1 VMDQRVTLPPFSMLS
16 QTPIYSVNGNIV
28 TGLLNPP
35 IVPDASDTLYRVTLA
50 GERRLDLISQLHYGT
65 PELWW
70 VIALVNNLIDPIA
83 GVASGAEIRIPL
95 RSRLSA
101 LGILNV

>member
-1 VMDQRVTLPPFSMLS
+1 MDQRVTLPPFSMLS
-16 QTPIYSVNGNIV
+16 KTPIYSVDGNIV
-28 TGLLNPP
+28 PGLLNSP
-35 IVPDASDTLYRVTLA
+35 IVADVTDTLYRVTQA

-70 VIALVNNLIDPIA
+70 VLATVNNLIDPIA
-83 GVASGAEIRIPL
+83 GVAAGADIRVPL
-95 RSRLSA
+95 RSRLAS

>member
-1 VMDQRVTLPPFSMLS
+1 MDQRVTLPPFSMLS
-16 QTPIYSVNGNIV
+16 KTPIYSVKGLVV

-35 IVPDASDTLYRVTLA
+35 LAADVSDTLYRVTLA

-70 VIALVNNLIDPIA
+70 VVALVNNLIDPIA
-83 GVASGAEIRIPL
+83 GVASGADIRIPL

>member
-1 VMDQRVTLPPFSMLS
+1 
-16 QTPIYSVNGNIV
+16 
-28 TGLLNPP
+28 
-35 IVPDASDTLYRVTLA
+35 
-50 GERRLDLISQLHYGT
+50 
-65 PELWW
+65 

>member
-1 VMDQRVTLPPFSMLS
+1 MDQRVTLPPFSMLS
-16 QTPIYSVNGNIV
+16 KPPIYSVKGLVV

-35 IVPDASDTLYRVTLA
+35 VGPDVSDTLYRVTLA

-70 VIALVNNLIDPIA
+70 VISLVNNLIDPIA
-83 GVASGAEIRIPL
+83 GVASGADIRIPL

>member
-1 VMDQRVTLPPFSMLS
+1 MDQRVTLPPFSMLS
-16 QTPIYSVNGNIV
+16 KTPIYSVKGLVV

-35 IVPDASDTLYRVTLA
+35 VGPDVSDTLYRVTLA
-50 GERRLDLISQLHYGT
+50 GERRLDLISQLHFGT
-65 PELWW
+65 AELWW

-83 GVASGAEIRIPL
+83 GVASGADIRIPL

>member
-1 VMDQRVTLPPFSMLS
+1 MDQRVTLPPFSMLS
-16 QTPIYSVNGNIV
+16 KTPIYSVKGLVV

-35 IVPDASDTLYRVTLA
+35 VGPDVSDTLYRVTLA
-50 GERRLDLISQLHYGT
+50 SERRLDLISQLHYGT

-70 VIALVNNLIDPIA
+70 VISLVNNLIDPIA
-83 GVASGAEIRIPL
+83 GVASGADIRIPL

>member
-1 VMDQRVTLPPFSMLS
+1 MDQRVTLPPFSMLS
-16 QTPIYSVNGNIV
+16 KTPIYSIDGSIV
-28 TGLLNPP
+28 PGLITSP
-35 IVPDASDTLYRVTLA
+35 IVSDPTDTLYRITQA

-70 VIALVNNLIDPIA
+70 VLAFVNNLVDPIA
-83 GVASGAEIRIPL
+83 GVAAGADIRVPL
-95 RSRLSA
+95 RSRLAS

>member
-1 VMDQRVTLPPFSMLS
+1 MDQRVTLPPFSMLS
-16 QTPIYSVNGNIV
+16 KTPIYSVKGLVV

-35 IVPDASDTLYRVTLA
+35 VGPDVSDTLYRVTLA

-70 VIALVNNLIDPIA
+70 VISLVNNLIDPIA
-83 GVASGAEIRIPL
+83 GVASGSDIRIPL

>member
-1 VMDQRVTLPPFSMLS
+1 MLS
-16 QTPIYSVNGNIV
+16 KTPIYSVKGLVV

-35 IVPDASDTLYRVTLA
+35 VGPDVSDTLYRVTLA

-83 GVASGAEIRIPL
+83 GVASGSDIRIPL

>member
-1 VMDQRVTLPPFSMLS
+1 MDQRVTLPPFSMLYK
-16 QTPIYSVNGNIV
+16 TPIYSVKGLVV

-35 IVPDASDTLYRVTLA
+35 VGPDVSDTLYRVTLA

-70 VIALVNNLIDPIA
+70 VISLVNNLIDPIA
-83 GVASGAEIRIPL
+83 GVASGADIRIPL

>member
-1 VMDQRVTLPPFSMLS
+1 MDQRVTLPPFSMLS
-16 QTPIYSVNGNIV
+16 KTPIYSVKGLVV

-35 IVPDASDTLYRVTLA
+35 VGPDVSDTLYRVTLA

-70 VIALVNNLIDPIA
+70 VISLFSLA
-83 GVASGAEIRIPL
+83 
-95 RSRLSA
+95 
-101 LGILNV
+101 

>member
-1 VMDQRVTLPPFSMLS
+1 MDQRVTLPPFSMLS
-16 QTPIYSVNGNIV
+16 KTPIYNVGGNIV
-28 TGLLNPP
+28 TGLLNPA
-35 IVPDASDTLYRVTLA
+35 IVPDSSDTLYRVTLA

-65 PELWW
+65 TELWW
-70 VIALVNNLIDPIA
+70 VLALANNLIDPIA
-83 GVASGAEIRIPL
+83 GVASGSDIRIPL